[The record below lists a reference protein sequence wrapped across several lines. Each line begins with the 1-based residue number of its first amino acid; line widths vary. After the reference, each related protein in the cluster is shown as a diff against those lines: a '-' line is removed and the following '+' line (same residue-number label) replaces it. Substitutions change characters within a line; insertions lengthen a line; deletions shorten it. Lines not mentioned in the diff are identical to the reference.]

1 MVPVVVVLV
10 VLVVLVV
17 VASAGFCDG
26 NFQQFQLP
34 QQKPS
39 IVFSGSIERDSIT
52 DSVSNDM
59 LLR

>member
-1 MVPVVVVLV
+1 MVPVVVVL